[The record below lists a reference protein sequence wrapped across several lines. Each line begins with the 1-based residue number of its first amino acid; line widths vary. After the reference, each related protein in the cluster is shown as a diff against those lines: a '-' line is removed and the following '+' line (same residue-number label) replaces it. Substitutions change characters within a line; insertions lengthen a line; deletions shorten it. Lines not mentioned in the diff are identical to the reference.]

1 MKNGSSV
8 STTFSGQSVE
18 SDLASSTDV
27 DSGYSSSV
35 DVRRFRHL
43 YDENSSGKQKARV
56 ENFYENASIRKQD
69 TKDTTYELM
78 YPASGPV
85 SSPIPIPRQSTGELR
100 FVRIQNDTSSTPPSR
115 TGQKCPLDLN
125 FSSPR
130 LSAGETEA
138 PSLVTQNTSTSLPP
152 SSATELH
159 ENSPRLSRTVS
170 PRPSKKSQRDSGIGE
185 TLAQDLL
192 TFSKGAGGDKSSVR
206 PNSKKAEEEDIYEEL
221 SGPFTSVPSNPKG
234 SIVTNTSSSVPLT
247 AHKKHSYENYA
258 LPLKQQLS
266 STKDHAK
273 DQSINEADRSRCNS
287 ANQVLDEQELRDSRC
302 NTWPSQQNY
311 VNHKLKE
318 AGLMP
323 SDEGFYDNHKLRTTS
338 DAFQPTSDA
347 CYDNWKISNK
357 ESESVGEFLREE
369 QTPCYENVELQ
380 TVKHKVNNGN
390 LSQKSGTSLGSHEET
405 LSNQNK
411 TREERCNNSSFT
423 SHQKTC
429 MYECMIPKYLQNG
442 DLMQEYKKQGNTE
455 SIYENCETVDYRKD
469 NPEEVV
475 GGMVIPRSI
484 RQNDSNS
491 RKLCRS
497 LPTNCHCV
505 GVAPG
510 DPYGLLNMI
519 LEKRSQPLLTRVG
532 SADAIR
538 VNAWKDD
545 PLTAGGPRES
555 GDHLDLQGH
564 PVPPPRWKRLARMKR
579 PLSFTCCSHNQ
590 WEITIS
596 PELASVLSKRLN
608 GSALGSSAWLKAGAS
623 SLNGHH
629 SEAVEMGKPCL
640 PPPSDQRDKI
650 TTKARN
656 SSSNAYENVRL
667 PCETPVQKNTPPE
680 LPPKLQWSN
689 EKVSFQ
695 STTQR
700 ARALHYENVNVVNDF
715 HAVSQIAYD
724 SSPPPLPRKLSKAK
738 PTPIIPRRVDLEQQG

>member
-56 ENFYENASIRKQD
+56 ENFYENASIRKQN

-185 TLAQDLL
+185 TLAQDLP
-192 TFSKGAGGDKSSVR
+192 TFLKGAGGDKSSVR
-206 PNSKKAEEEDIYEEL
+206 PTSKKAEEEDIYEEL

-287 ANQVLDEQELRDSRC
+287 ANQVLDEE
-302 NTWPSQQNY
+302 
-311 VNHKLKE
+311 
-318 AGLMP
+318 
-323 SDEGFYDNHKLRTTS
+323 
-338 DAFQPTSDA
+338 
-347 CYDNWKISNK
+347 
-357 ESESVGEFLREE
+357 
-369 QTPCYENVELQ
+369 
-380 TVKHKVNNGN
+380 
-390 LSQKSGTSLGSHEET
+390 
-405 LSNQNK
+405 
-411 TREERCNNSSFT
+411 
-423 SHQKTC
+423 
-429 MYECMIPKYLQNG
+429 
-442 DLMQEYKKQGNTE
+442 
-455 SIYENCETVDYRKD
+455 
-469 NPEEVV
+469 
-475 GGMVIPRSI
+475 
-484 RQNDSNS
+484 
-491 RKLCRS
+491 
-497 LPTNCHCV
+497 
-505 GVAPG
+505 
-510 DPYGLLNMI
+510 
-519 LEKRSQPLLTRVG
+519 
-532 SADAIR
+532 
-538 VNAWKDD
+538 
-545 PLTAGGPRES
+545 
-555 GDHLDLQGH
+555 
-564 PVPPPRWKRLARMKR
+564 
-579 PLSFTCCSHNQ
+579 
-590 WEITIS
+590 
-596 PELASVLSKRLN
+596 
-608 GSALGSSAWLKAGAS
+608 
-623 SLNGHH
+623 
-629 SEAVEMGKPCL
+629 
-640 PPPSDQRDKI
+640 
-650 TTKARN
+650 
-656 SSSNAYENVRL
+656 
-667 PCETPVQKNTPPE
+667 
-680 LPPKLQWSN
+680 
-689 EKVSFQ
+689 
-695 STTQR
+695 
-700 ARALHYENVNVVNDF
+700 
-715 HAVSQIAYD
+715 
-724 SSPPPLPRKLSKAK
+724 
-738 PTPIIPRRVDLEQQG
+738 